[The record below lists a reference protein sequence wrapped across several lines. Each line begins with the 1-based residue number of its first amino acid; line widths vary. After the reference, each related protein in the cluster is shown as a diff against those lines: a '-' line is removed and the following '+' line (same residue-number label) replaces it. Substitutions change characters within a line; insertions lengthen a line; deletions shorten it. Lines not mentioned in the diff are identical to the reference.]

1 MSRAGETVADAACT
15 FAMCC
20 RARRCSPWT
29 PAVAGSG
36 RATMMRVSS
45 SATVALANTEAM
57 ESRGR
62 AGTNAPRSLLP
73 GGYTSR
79 AR

>member
-36 RATMMRVSS
+36 RATMMRRRLLRSCSAAAGSS
-45 SATVALANTEAM
+45 EEMGSSGSAPSFDRST
-57 ESRGR
+57 
-62 AGTNAPRSLLP
+62 SLLP
-73 GGYTSR
+73 GG
-79 AR
+79 